1 MSFEI
6 DPLYLFYG
14 CAALAAILAAE
25 AMYLLFAS
33 KKDYRSGVNR
43 RLRIAGSEPDRER
56 VLVQLRRERGLSA
69 EGDTLLPTAW
79 FNRLVIQSGV
89 KVSAWRAA
97 VAMTATGIVVFAGI
111 FLWRQSLLIAAA
123 AAIPAVLLLPLVVL
137 TTLRK
142 RRQGAFGE
150 RFPDAID
157 IIVRS
162 LRAGHPVPVA
172 ISMVGRELPDPVGTE
187 FGMVADEVA
196 YGADI
201 ETALRNMMNRVGQED
216 LPLFVTSV
224 SIQATTGGNL
234 SQILDNL
241 SKVIRER
248 FKMRRKIR
256 GLSAEGRASAM
267 ILNLTPFAVFMLVN
281 FVSPDFYAAVWDRPS
296 APYVF
301 GGALFWMGIGNMIM
315 RRMVNFKF

>member
-1 MSFEI
+1 MSV
-6 DPLYLFYG
+6 DLNPLYIFYG
-14 CAALAAILAAE
+14 CIALAAILAGE
-25 AMYLLFAS
+25 ALYLLFAG

-43 RLRIAGSEPDRER
+43 RLQIAERESNR
-56 VLVQLRRERGLSA
+56 EAVLVQLRRERGLGA
-69 EGDTLLPTAW
+69 DGDTLLPLAW
-79 FNRLVIQSGV
+79 FNRLVVQSGV
-89 KVSAWRAA
+89 KVSAMRAA
-97 VAMTATGIVVFAGI
+97 AAISGSGAAI
-111 FLWRQSLLIAAA
+111 FIGMLVWRQSLVLAAA
-123 AAIPAVLLLPLVVL
+123 AAIPAMLALPFLVLHA
-137 TTLRK
+137 LRK
-142 RRQGAFGE
+142 RRQSAFGN

-172 ISMVGRELPDPVGTE
+172 IGMVGRELPDPVGTE

-201 ETALRNMMNRVGQED
+201 ETALRNMMQRVGQED

-224 SIQATTGGNL
+224 SIQTTTGGNL

-281 FVSPDFYAAVWDRPS
+281 FVSPEFYGSVWDRPS

>member
-1 MSFEI
+1 MSV
-6 DPLYLFYG
+6 DLNPLYIFYG
-14 CAALAAILAAE
+14 CIALAAILAGE
-25 AMYLLFAS
+25 ALYLLVAG

-43 RLRIAGSEPDRER
+43 RLQIAEKEANREA
-56 VLVQLRRERGLSA
+56 VLVQLRRERGLGA
-69 EGDTLLPTAW
+69 DGDTLLPLAW
-79 FNRLVIQSGV
+79 FNRLVVQSGV
-89 KVSAWRAA
+89 KVGAARAA
-97 VAMTATGIVVFAGI
+97 AAILGTGAAI
-111 FLWRQSLLIAAA
+111 FLGVLVWLQSVVLAAA
-123 AAIPAVLLLPLVVL
+123 AAVPAMLALPFLVLHA
-137 TTLRK
+137 LRK
-142 RRQGAFGE
+142 RRQSAFGN

-172 ISMVGRELPDPVGTE
+172 IGMVGRELPDPVGTE

-201 ETALRNMMNRVGQED
+201 ETALRNMMQRVGQED

-281 FVSPDFYAAVWDRPS
+281 FVSPEFYGSVWDRPS